1 MIEHPL
7 GKRTD
12 REASYVEK
20 TVSRKEK
27 DKDTFIR
34 CVPPLKFL
42 WPNIVFFCLFVCLF
56 VFFNVLVPGQRVYNT
71 NKRNTTLTTI
81 KQLTLQE
88 SLYLYE
94 MKFRNHTVNDGD
106 QATSGTSFNRLTTCL
121 KQRNQLLTFSLQNL
135 HITEYTGKSF
145 QVSSTMQRFP
155 CRCSRSHK
163 KYRLAI
169 VLYPCLCRLLLILA

>member
-1 MIEHPL
+1 M
-7 GKRTD
+7 TQ
-12 REASYVEK
+12 YC
-20 TVSRKEK
+20 
-27 DKDTFIR
+27 F
-34 CVPPLKFL
+34 FL
-42 WPNIVFFCLFVCLF
+42 FLFLFCFCIFVFFVFFFVF
-56 VFFNVLVPGQRVYNT
+56 FFNVLVPGQRVYNT

-121 KQRNQLLTFSLQNL
+121 KQRNQLLTFTLQNL

-145 QVSSTMQRFP
+145 QVSSTMQR
-155 CRCSRSHK
+155 CSRSHK

-169 VLYPCLCRLLLILA
+169 FLYLCLCKLLLILA

>member
-42 WPNIVFFCLFVCLF
+42 WPNIVFFVCLFVCF
-56 VFFNVLVPGQRVYNT
+56 FFNVLVPGQSVYNT
-71 NKRNTTLTTI
+71 NKRNTTLTSI

-145 QVSSTMQRFP
+145 QVFSTMQRFP

-169 VLYPCLCRLLLILA
+169 VLCPCLCRLLLILA